1 VLQQLRTAGPNDP
14 LFALTLSTHPA
25 PQVRLD
31 QLEAA
36 MGQRLDPFVGKQ
48 QVTVAQRV
56 VQAGK
61 R

>member
-1 VLQQLRTAGPNDP
+1 
-14 LFALTLSTHPA
+14 
-25 PQVRLD
+25 
-31 QLEAA
+31 LEAA